1 MMEGTT
7 HAKQDSA
14 QPLAD
19 RLRDSLAV
27 GLRHRKLVALSFL
40 GVLLGAI
47 LAALL
52 LPPHYQAQTKILV
65 KHERVDP
72 VVTAD
77 PSGASVQTPSAVTEV
92 ELNSEVEFIKGPEL
106 LEKVVLACGL
116 QDPEDQSSWRS
127 VFDRSHAANP
137 SQKATSA
144 AVRRLEKALKVETLP
159 KTSLISVTYESTSPQ
174 KAAQVLT
181 TLVNLY
187 FEKHLAVHRPAG
199 TFEFFR
205 QQTKEYEQGLAN
217 AESRLLGFSQQQG
230 VVSPQQEK
238 DSALRK
244 VSEFDTILKQTQAA
258 IAETGRRIHT
268 LEGQAASTPSRLT
281 TQVRTAD
288 NPQLMGQ
295 LKSTLLNLELKRTE
309 LLGKFL
315 PSYYLVQEVD
325 TQIAQTR
332 AAIESAEKSQL
343 REETTDRDPT
353 YEWAREELAK
363 ARAELD
369 ALRAREAATSRNLHS
384 YQEEARKLD
393 EKEIIQQSLLRDVK
407 AEETNY
413 LLYLRKQEEA
423 RISDAL
429 DRSRIVNVAVAEP
442 AAVPS
447 VPIRSRGLVVLLG
460 FLLACAV
467 SIAAAIAAEYLD
479 PALRTRHEVEEFL
492 DVPVLAS
499 VSENGR

>member
-1 MMEGTT
+1 MEDKIQAKPEHSQALSDMM
-7 HAKQDSA
+7 
-14 QPLAD
+14 
-19 RLRDSLAV
+19 RDWLTV
-27 GLRHRKLVALSFL
+27 GLRHRRLVALSFL
-40 GVLLGAI
+40 GVFLGAI

-52 LPPHYQAQTKILV
+52 LPLHYQAQTKILV
-65 KHERVDP
+65 KHERRDP
-72 VVTAD
+72 IVTPD
-77 PSGASVQTPSAVTEV
+77 PSSTSSQISPVTEV
-92 ELNSEVEFIKGPEL
+92 EVNSEVELMRGREL

-116 QDPEDQSSWRS
+116 QNSENQSGWRS
-127 VFDRSHAANP
+127 IFGRSYAAGQP
-137 SQKATSA
+137 QEATSA
-144 AVRRLEKALKVETLP
+144 AVRKLATRLRVETLP
-159 KTSLISVTYESTSPQ
+159 KTSLISITYESTSPQ
-174 KAAQVLT
+174 RAAQVLT

-187 FEKHLAVHRPAG
+187 FEKHLAVHRSSGA
-199 TFEFFR
+199 FEFFR
-205 QQTKEYEQGLAN
+205 QQTKQYEQGLAD
-217 AESRLLGFSQQQG
+217 AESRLLGFSQQEG

-244 VSEFDTILKQTQAA
+244 VSEFDSALKQTQAA
-258 IAETGRRIHT
+258 IAETARRIHT

-309 LLGKFL
+309 LLGKFE
-315 PSYYLVQEVD
+315 PSYRLVQEVE

-363 ARAELD
+363 ARSELA
-369 ALRAREAATSRNLHS
+369 ALRAREEAMSRSVRS
-384 YQEEARKLD
+384 YQEDARKLD
-393 EKEIIQQSLLRDVK
+393 QKEMIQQSLLRDLK

-442 AAVPS
+442 ATVPS
-447 VPIRSRGLVVLLG
+447 RPTRARSLVVLLG
-460 FLLACAV
+460 FLLAVAV
-467 SIAAAIAAEYLD
+467 GIASAIVAEYLD
-479 PALRTRHEVEEFL
+479 PALRTPHEVEEFL

-499 VSENGR
+499 VSSNGR